1 VPSKEYF
8 ARQADTLLRL
18 AELTNDHNLA
28 IVLVEKAADMRR
40 LMESAEPMID
50 LEPID
55 MEPIDMEPIDMEK
68 PQDRPVPKVPN

>member
-1 VPSKEYF
+1 VPSKTYF

-28 IVLVEKAADMRR
+28 VVLVEKAADMQR
-40 LMESAEPMID
+40 LMETAEP
-50 LEPID
+50 LID
-55 MEPIDMEPIDMEK
+55 MEPIDME

>member
-1 VPSKEYF
+1 VPSKTYF

-18 AELTNDHNLA
+18 ARLTTDHNLA
-28 IVLVEKAADMRR
+28 VVLVEKAADMQR

-55 MEPIDMEPIDMEK
+55 MEPIDLE
-68 PQDRPVPKVPN
+68 PQDRPVPKAPN